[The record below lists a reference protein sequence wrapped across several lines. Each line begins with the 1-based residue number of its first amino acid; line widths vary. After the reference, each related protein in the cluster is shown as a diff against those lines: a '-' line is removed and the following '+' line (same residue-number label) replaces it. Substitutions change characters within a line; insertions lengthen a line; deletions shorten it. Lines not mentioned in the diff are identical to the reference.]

1 MHSGIKQWPRFGKYQ
16 LSICVRAKIII
27 LDQKSFLT
35 HCWDRGQG
43 RGDLG
48 DDRMWRNR
56 WHWPCRTRWN
66 PWWSSRW
73 WGRYT
78 AGVVLQFSQRK
89 LWPPPQPF
97 LIHLKQYFCINKPRK
112 RKQRKFYL
120 WWKVSLHPLH
130 LSVLLA
136 LLKPFWHT
144 GHFLP
149 FVGFLPL
156 LLLFLTEED
165 GPLANGFLTGSS
177 IVSDIDKGHVSLRM
191 YNKLSKWIG
200 LKDKNQNTYQN

>member
-1 MHSGIKQWPRFGKYQ
+1 MASNNGQDLESTNFQFVSGQRSSSSIKN
-16 LSICVRAKIII
+16 LSSLIAEIEARVEETWEMS
-27 LDQKSFLT
+27 D
-35 HCWDRGQG
+35 
-43 RGDLG
+43 
-48 DDRMWRNR
+48 
-56 WHWPCRTRWN
+56 
-66 PWWSSRW
+66 
-73 WGRYT
+73 T

-89 LWPPPQPF
+89 LWPPKQPF
-97 LIHLKQYFCINKPRK
+97 LIHLKHYFCIKKPRK

-120 WWKVSLHPLH
+120 RWKVSLHPLH

-177 IVSDIDKGHVSLRM
+177 VVSDIDKGRV
-191 YNKLSKWIG
+191 
-200 LKDKNQNTYQN
+200 